1 MRREQL
7 MNNAATTLTAG
18 VDGAATALSVASP
31 GVFSATGDFRLLVE
45 KELVLCTAVSGN
57 SLTVVRGIEGTT
69 AAAHVS
75 GVAVVNVLSQGGV
88 QAFLRDN
95 IPLAD
100 TLPPLRLVDNNG
112 NPLTLGSFT
121 VIKAGAAP
129 VIKQLGAAITV
140 NRRATISTSC
150 ATWLTRPLP
159 SQFPFVVTAC
169 VGGMGL
175 GGGTNLNPGLGLCN
189 SLTGVGVAILYSPIT
204 SQITVQQFSA
214 TGTVSGASWGNAN
227 WSSTPYISYLPRMW
241 LRVCSNGASAVFSI
255 SSNGLTWT
263 PIQYQNLSGLFGSS
277 LPDKVGFLAQSA
289 NAQTSTANLFA
300 WDEGGNPTESGLI
313 SWHKCN
319 ENPSQGLIFDY
330 GPASLHL
337 QVNGT
342 FGSTGLQT
350 SPSAVT
356 DVPRLPFT
364 SSLSFDGSAGCFN
377 GSYSGAADFG
387 MWAIG
392 GVDRTYA
399 MWFKS
404 TAGGNLLGHGVVA
417 NNQQFVIQ
425 LGAGGIGVD
434 MGWASTNTVAPSSWP
449 TPYST
454 WPDGN
459 WHHLALVISGG
470 VAIYYIDGVLVPT
483 DHTNGV
489 NTQPGC
495 LCFSRRATGAGD
507 QNYTGKVCD
516 MRVYNYALSQTQA
529 ANLYNGL
536 NADGS
541 AIVL

>member
-175 GGGTNLNPGLGLCN
+175 GRWHKPQHRSRALQFAHGRRCCHPLLADHFADHGAAVQRVGHSQWCELGQRELVEYA
-189 SLTGVGVAILYSPIT
+189 LHQLFAPDVAS
-204 SQITVQQFSA
+204 
-214 TGTVSGASWGNAN
+214 
-227 WSSTPYISYLPRMW
+227 
-241 LRVCSNGASAVFSI
+241 VCSNGASAVFSI

-300 WDEGGNPTESGLI
+300 WDEGANP
-313 SWHKCN
+313 H
-319 ENPSQGLIFDY
+319 
-330 GPASLHL
+330 
-337 QVNGT
+337 
-342 FGSTGLQT
+342 
-350 SPSAVT
+350 
-356 DVPRLPFT
+356 R
-364 SSLSFDGSAGCFN
+364 
-377 GSYSGAADFG
+377 
-387 MWAIG
+387 
-392 GVDRTYA
+392 DR
-399 MWFKS
+399 
-404 TAGGNLLGHGVVA
+404 
-417 NNQQFVIQ
+417 
-425 LGAGGIGVD
+425 D
-434 MGWASTNTVAPSSWP
+434 
-449 TPYST
+449 
-454 WPDGN
+454 
-459 WHHLALVISGG
+459 
-470 VAIYYIDGVLVPT
+470 
-483 DHTNGV
+483 
-489 NTQPGC
+489 
-495 LCFSRRATGAGD
+495 
-507 QNYTGKVCD
+507 
-516 MRVYNYALSQTQA
+516 
-529 ANLYNGL
+529 
-536 NADGS
+536 
-541 AIVL
+541 